1 MGGIDMKCARDC
13 STMTSN
19 HTLARL
25 SLQCQ
30 VGLSKSKPQPRWP
43 FPQICPHTVAS
54 SNQQLHF
61 FSQCSLVV
69 LSAIAGRVGLTRATI
84 NHVLWRHAAT
94 ETLVPG
100 KSTGTLRK
108 TTPHQYRVLFRMVPQ
123 DRFII
128 AQALTARIRNLYA
141 MSADQK
147 TIINELLSHGYRAYR
162 PIRKPLLIVNH
173 RHLCLEWVQSGK
185 TWQWPFGS
193 MSYSVTSPDSK
204 FTW

>member
-25 SLQCQ
+25 VEVQTAAQ
-30 VGLSKSKPQPRWP
+30 VAISPNLPSHCGKFEST
-43 FPQICPHTVAS
+43 IA
-54 SNQQLHF
+54 F

-141 MSADQK
+141 MSADRK

-173 RHLCLEWVQSGK
+173 RHICLEWVQSGK

-193 MSYSVTSPDSK
+193 MSYSVTSTDSK